1 MCAIPYRHHVLE
13 VGILLGF
20 LWHHRLAVEIAY
32 NQDQAPSWIVEVC
45 NTAAMTHITRCIL
58 EGQLMLKAS
67 RSQIL
72 AVGIKW
78 DGSGGMF
85 RLGKRPPSCA
95 LRFVLD
101 REQQIY
107 SFSVDD
113 SGRHL
118 TSTKPTPPTSLS
130 LPVYPVLS
138 EIFSEVVNH
147 QEETCIDLDNSNRL
161 PLTFAHA
168 NRRLYATYR
177 ECLLRAGS
185 YALHLHSQ
193 KKRSTFSNFSKLS
206 HILRHKF
213 TLPKNILYQHQT
225 DDRPLRW
232 STNS

>member
-101 REQQIY
+101 REQ
-107 SFSVDD
+107 
-113 SGRHL
+113 
-118 TSTKPTPPTSLS
+118 
-130 LPVYPVLS
+130 
-138 EIFSEVVNH
+138 
-147 QEETCIDLDNSNRL
+147 
-161 PLTFAHA
+161 
-168 NRRLYATYR
+168 
-177 ECLLRAGS
+177 
-185 YALHLHSQ
+185 
-193 KKRSTFSNFSKLS
+193 
-206 HILRHKF
+206 
-213 TLPKNILYQHQT
+213 
-225 DDRPLRW
+225 
-232 STNS
+232 